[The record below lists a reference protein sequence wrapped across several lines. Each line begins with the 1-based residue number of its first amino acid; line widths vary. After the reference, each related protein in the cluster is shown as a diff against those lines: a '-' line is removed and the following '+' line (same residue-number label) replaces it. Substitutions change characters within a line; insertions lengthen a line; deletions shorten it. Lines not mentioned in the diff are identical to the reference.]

1 LRSSRSF
8 EKAPPD
14 ARVGTGARPRALS
27 QSKGRLMTSTVADDR
42 LVEVHASLAR
52 ASLDLHNQ
60 MVEQTVAAHPEL
72 APAPA
77 RAAAQYSYPVVVAV
91 GGLLYMVIDVTFQSD
106 DKSRN
111 VGSFQGHAGGL
122 AVGGGVG
129 GGTAWFNYPIEQLI
143 GKDAR
148 FQANFAAV
156 ATNINLWDMSG
167 NVIGSIVAGGIGVGV
182 GIVGGQ
188 GSFSS

>member
-1 LRSSRSF
+1 
-8 EKAPPD
+8 
-14 ARVGTGARPRALS
+14 
-27 QSKGRLMTSTVADDR
+27 MTTTVSDDR

-60 MVEQTVAAHPEL
+60 MVEQAAAAHPEL

-77 RAAAQYSYPVVVAV
+77 RAASQYSYPVVVAV